1 MYGIT
6 VRRDFMAQHYLTV
19 PNPGQEGTR
28 HSHHYEVEVQLE
40 GAKLNDY
47 GYLVNID
54 DVNEFLDAIEE
65 RYRDATLNDL
75 AEFQGKN
82 PSVEYFAEVI
92 ANRFQAEISAPL
104 VDRVRVRVWEDDVA
118 AASFEE
124 AT

>member
-19 PNPGQEGTR
+19 PNPGPEGTR
-28 HSHHYEVEVQLE
+28 HSHHYEVEIQLE
-40 GAKLNDY
+40 GAELNDY

-82 PSVEYFAEVI
+82 PSVEYFAEAI